1 MGGERLGGIRGGD
14 RTPNQ
19 TPGKGNSRV
28 NRGGSRDG
36 QTEKPGLG
44 QVTVTVLLMETG
56 KYATLWEQCK
66 THLALRLR
74 AADQIARV
82 LNASVKWTGT
92 RCLEQ
97 NKEQNP
103 DGRRPDGSPNSKER
117 RPACLPLEDLFR
129 VAMPVRGWDTD
140 KDLTR
145 S

>member
-56 KYATLWEQCK
+56 KYATLWEQC
-66 THLALRLR
+66 
-74 AADQIARV
+74 V
-82 LNASVKWTGT
+82 SE
-92 RCLEQ
+92 C
-97 NKEQNP
+97 
-103 DGRRPDGSPNSKER
+103 
-117 RPACLPLEDLFR
+117 
-129 VAMPVRGWDTD
+129 
-140 KDLTR
+140 LTR
-145 S
+145 VERQECELRDRERYRQTDRMTDRQIDR